1 MGAFHG
7 TASYR
12 QYRLSKEIPANYF
25 NHILEGCIKHLAKE
39 IDPNGNDTRLIGWCD
54 AQSPMSNQLTLD
66 QILLNDYLVVAM
78 RIDTLNIGKGLLKLQ
93 CDQEEKRI
101 LKETKKES
109 LTRYEKAEIK
119 EAVEKKLRQRLFP
132 NIKWVEMVWN
142 TSTGVIRFF
151 STSKGLNEQFMELF
165 AESFGINLIP
175 DYPYTIAQLPEINLN
190 DQALNQLE
198 VVEPC
203 SFVDAETQF
212 TAMRS

>member
-7 TASYR
+7 TVSYR
-12 QYRLSKEIPANYF
+12 QYRLAKELPQNYF
-25 NHILEGCIKHLAKE
+25 PYLLEGCIKHLAKE
-39 IDPNGNDTRLIGWCD
+39 IDPLGTDTRLIGWCD
-54 AQSPMSNQLTLD
+54 AQSPMSTQLTLD
-66 QILLNDYLVVAM
+66 RILLNDYLVVAM
-78 RIDTLNIGKGLLKLQ
+78 RIDTLNVPKGLLKLQ

-101 LKETKKES
+101 LKESKKES

-119 EAVEKKLRQRLFP
+119 EAVEKKLRVRLFP
-132 NIKWVEMVWN
+132 SIKWVEMVWN
-142 TSTGVIRFF
+142 TATGVIRFF

-165 AESFGINLIP
+165 AESFAINLIP
-175 DYPYTIAQLPEINLN
+175 DYPYTIAQLPEINLD

-198 VVEPC
+198 MVEPS